1 MAIRYSVKMLPNEVW
16 KDLPE
21 HESRGVIRFKY
32 AISNHGR
39 LVRYSKRIADGYV
52 LRLSRQANY
61 PIWRKKL
68 NGAYYSALV
77 HRLVAQHF
85 LPKPRKNQKFIIHLD
100 HDYENNKFTNL
111 RWATQEEV
119 TEHNKKNPRVKA
131 SLKNRKENPTKKG
144 PKLDV
149 NKVKKIKKMLK
160 EKKTLREIAQKYNV
174 SDMQIHRIKTKE
186 NWAHVK
192 I

>member
-1 MAIRYSVKMLPNEVW
+1 MAIREPVKMLPNEVW
-16 KDLPE
+16 KELPE
-21 HESRGVIRFKY
+21 HTTKGAVRYKY
-32 AISNHGR
+32 AISSHGR
-39 LVRYSKRIADGYV
+39 LIKYNKRKSDGFL

-68 NGAYYSALV
+68 DGKYYTALI
-77 HRLVAQHF
+77 HRLVAKHF
-85 LPKPRKNQKFIIHLD
+85 LPKPKAGKVFIIHLD
-100 HDYENNKFTNL
+100 HNYENNKYTNL
-111 RWATQEEV
+111 KWASQEEV
-119 TEHNKKNPRVKA
+119 TAHNLKNPRVKA
-131 SLKNRKENPTKKG
+131 AIKRRKENPSKKG

-149 NKVKKIKKMLK
+149 RKVKGIKKMLK
-160 EKKTLREIAQKYNV
+160 EKKTLREIAIKYDV